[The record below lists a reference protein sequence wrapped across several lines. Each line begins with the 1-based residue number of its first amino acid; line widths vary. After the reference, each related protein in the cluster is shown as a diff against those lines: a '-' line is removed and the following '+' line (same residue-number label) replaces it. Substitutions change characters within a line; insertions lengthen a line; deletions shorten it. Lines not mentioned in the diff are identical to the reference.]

1 MVSSTASCI
10 GAAISR
16 GYEKSW
22 MQGAVDVR
30 SSNDI
35 VHGTQCNESQNVVAS
50 TKHTVVSAEHRSK
63 GCVGAWRRNLHTKPV
78 RISSLCLTLLPSV
91 RSLFLISSAKREN
104 SLVNDYIN
112 K

>member
-1 MVSSTASCI
+1 
-10 GAAISR
+10 
-16 GYEKSW
+16 
-22 MQGAVDVR
+22 MQGAVDAR
-30 SSNDI
+30 SPNDT

-78 RISSLCLTLLPSV
+78 RTPPLCLTLLPSV
-91 RSLFLISSAKREN
+91 RSPFLIPSAEREN
-104 SLVNDYIN
+104 PLVNGHAN